1 MKTEKIPFKMTD
13 TFGGEA
19 NYTWVRRG
27 TVELKEGASDL
38 AVVRAVKRALGL
50 EGVRCTRSEYGDI
63 IELRPVGACVV
74 VFIG

>member
-1 MKTEKIPFKMTD
+1 MKTETIPFEMTD
-13 TFGGEA
+13 TFNGEA
-19 NYTWVRRG
+19 NYAWCRRG
-27 TVELKEGASDL
+27 KVELKVGASDL